1 MNRLTFFITNTQ
13 QTKELKQCVNF
24 QLHIE
29 THTVSELEITAMITQ
44 FPIFVDIVW

>member
-1 MNRLTFFITNTQ
+1 MNRLTFLITNTQ

-29 THTVSELEITAMITQ
+29 IHTLAELWISAIKLNFSQ
-44 FPIFVDIVW
+44 W

>member
-1 MNRLTFFITNTQ
+1 MNRLTFLITNTQ

-29 THTVSELEITAMITQ
+29 IHTLAELWISAIMLRALLSS
-44 FPIFVDIVW
+44 

>member
-13 QTKELKQCVNF
+13 ETKELKQCVNF

-29 THTVSELEITAMITQ
+29 IHTLAELWMLAMNPQ
-44 FPIFVDIVW
+44 FGLLR